1 MGLSNLPVF
10 PQKIQAWAV
19 QLTNGIGTTITQL
32 MAAGANGSIVE
43 SMNVSL
49 TDTVANS
56 LFVYLQDGSAVNHL
70 LGAVT
75 VPTSSGNV
83 AGTPAIDI
91 IRSGMIPG
99 LIVDANGNFVL
110 YVPSGFKVMVASGA
124 APAAGKIQ
132 DVVAMGADY

>member
-56 LFVYLQDGSAVNHL
+56 LLVYLQDGGAVNHL
-70 LGAVT
+70 LGDIT
-75 VPTSSGNV
+75 IPLSSGNV
-83 AGTPAIDI
+83 GGTPSIDI
-91 IRSGMIPG
+91 LRSGMIPG
-99 LIVDANGNFVL
+99 LPVDANGNFVL

-132 DVVAMGADY
+132 DVVACGADY